1 MVSGFLTS
9 PKDHSL
15 IFSGEAKEIL
25 TALKL
30 DGSFGFVKKLYNSS
44 NAYLLYIID
53 WRLIIA
59 DFQSVIDNR
68 QYSIPKSGYPQ
79 RAEFPAQDSAV
90 LS

>member
-9 PKDHSL
+9 PKDHSF

-44 NAYLLYIID
+44 NAYLL
-53 WRLIIA
+53 
-59 DFQSVIDNR
+59 
-68 QYSIPKSGYPQ
+68 
-79 RAEFPAQDSAV
+79 
-90 LS
+90 

>member
-9 PKDHSL
+9 PKDHSF

-30 DGSFGFVKKLYNSS
+30 DGSFGLVKKLYNSS
-44 NAYLLYIID
+44 NAYLLLIFD

-59 DFQSVIDNR
+59 EFQSVLGNR
-68 QYSIPKSGYPQ
+68 QVSIPKSGYPQ
-79 RAEFPAQDSAV
+79 KAESPVQDSEV